1 MKITDPTQNLPAVG
15 RINTF
20 TLISLSLMWAMFLD
34 LISPWYTLVLLPS
47 IMVAYGS
54 ELPKQPKAEAEKE
67 KKSETI
73 TFN

>member
-34 LISPWYTLVLLPS
+34 LISPWYTLVLLPC

-54 ELPKQPKAEAEKE
+54 ELPKQVKTED

>member
-54 ELPKQPKAEAEKE
+54 ELPKQVKVEEAD
-67 KKSETI
+67 KKSDTI

>member
-34 LISPWYTLVLLPS
+34 LISPWYTLALLPC

-54 ELPKQPKAEAEKE
+54 ELPKQVKAED